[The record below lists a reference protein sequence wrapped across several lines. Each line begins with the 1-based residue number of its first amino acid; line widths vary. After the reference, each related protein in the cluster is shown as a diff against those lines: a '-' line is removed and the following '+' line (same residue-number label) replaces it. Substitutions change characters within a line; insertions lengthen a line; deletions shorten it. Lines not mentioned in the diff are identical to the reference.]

1 MQWEGGNPPYPKRN
15 GQIMSNW
22 RQRPKW
28 NCERVLSGH
37 QGGRER
43 EELSN
48 TSNTLPIL
56 RSPPIRQP
64 RRAKPNGSHEF
75 LVPFPGSNLQ
85 SREFIFRA
93 SGTKHNQFD
102 LFLFTCFAARRS
114 IRRSR
119 RSHRSRL
126 RETERFSTDSASLYP
141 IPFLAI

>member
-1 MQWEGGNPPYPKRN
+1 MQWRRRESSLSKKKRPNYVQLAPTAAN
-15 GQIMSNW
+15 GIASESYLGI
-22 RQRPKW
+22 K
-28 NCERVLSGH
+28 
-37 QGGRER
+37 ER

-64 RRAKPNGSHEF
+64 RRAKPDGSHEF

-119 RSHRSRL
+119 RFHKSRL
-126 RETERFSTDSASLYP
+126 RETQRFSTDSASLYP